1 MEKIKRLSP
10 WDIFDLWETDA
21 GKMNFAGTWDR
32 SKLRFTVRFHDDGSG
47 FDHTSSAEIDGAFF
61 MQMPRAE
68 YKEWAK
74 KAVHDPRYSVSGL
87 KEIDEVRARLDMYQ
101 HPIRYVM
108 YFLYYDMDASIGS
121 RNAAKITGIDPH
133 LTFSDIVAKYL
144 DDEDGAEYLWGWVP
158 DALVC
163 HYKVPIVKMVEH
175 NFWNELEDFREDE
188 NLEDHLR
195 HTAKVFAPRAGA
207 AMRRYIVSTLTEEEM
222 ETLCKTLRKIG
233 STWDSTLAEITVQ
246 YVHFHA
252 PEQIRK
258 AWYDA
263 QKDND
268 IFPGAGAT
276 PGMFEVIS
284 HG

>member
-1 MEKIKRLSP
+1 MEKIKSLSP
-10 WDIFDLWETDA
+10 WEIFDLWETDA
-21 GKMNFAGTWDR
+21 GKMDFADTGYRDQ
-32 SKLRFTVRFHDDGSG
+32 LRFRVHLHDARTG
-47 FDHTSSAEIDGAFF
+47 FDHTSTAYMDGAFF
-61 MQMPRAE
+61 FQMPRAE
-68 YKEWAK
+68 YKDWAR
-74 KAVHDPRYSVSGL
+74 KAVHDPQYAKAGL
-87 KEIDEVRARLDMYQ
+87 KAMEAVRSRLDMYQ

-108 YFLYYDMDASIGS
+108 HFLYYDMDASIGS

-133 LTFSDIVAKYL
+133 LTFSEIVRKYL
-144 DDEDGAEYLWGWVP
+144 DYDDCAEYLWGWVP

-163 HYKVPIVKMVEH
+163 HYKVPIVEMVEH
-175 NFWNELEDFREDE
+175 EFWNELADFREDE

-195 HTAKVFAPRAGA
+195 HTVKVFAPRAGA

-222 ETLCKTLRKIG
+222 ENLCKTLRKIG
-233 STWDSTLAEITVQ
+233 RTWDSTLAEITVQ

-263 QKDND
+263 QEDND